1 MDLFFN
7 DEMVIDHKDTLDLG
21 TDDVRRMIDARTVT
35 ALIKEWRKK
44 VGRPVTKSTGSRVDV
59 NDEDLNLNL
68 ESDPQLARKIETNRI
83 RRNS

>member
-7 DEMVIDHKDTLDLG
+7 DELVIDHKDTLDLG

-44 VGRPVTKSTGSRVDV
+44 VGRPVTKSVGSRVDV
-59 NDEDLNLNL
+59 NDGELGLNY
-68 ESDPQLARKIETNRI
+68 EDPQLARKISNGRP
-83 RRNS
+83 RS

>member
-35 ALIKEWRKK
+35 ALIKDWRKK
-44 VGRPVTKSTGSRVDV
+44 VGRPVTKGVGSRVDV
-59 NDEDLNLNL
+59 SDADLGLNYN
-68 ESDPQLARKIETNRI
+68 DPQLARKISTDRP
-83 RRNS
+83 R